1 MKNYK
6 LLICINSIAAV
17 LIVIGLILCA
27 HLTGILFEQ
36 KSAERYGEGYVQLSL
51 FYNADTGIS
60 LDTFRSNERTLV
72 KKMAEK
78 SLSETYKYAV
88 SSLQT
93 AVTITADDGKTSNVS
108 AILTDGDYFT
118 FHPYEIL
125 SGSYYGRETI
135 TPNVVI
141 LDEKAAWELFGA
153 VNVAGKIVT
162 IKGNVFEIYAVIKS
176 PSDDFTKKTY
186 GEKPRAY
193 ISMAA
198 AEKVIPDYTTGTESI
213 NIIEYI
219 LPNTVK
225 SEAMGILKETYA
237 IDENTIDIT
246 AIENTNRFS
255 PLRIIPKIPKITDLG
270 VRDKPLVYPFY
281 ENAAVKIET
290 TMAIY
295 WFYILLFAVIPFASA
310 IILVRRIIKMRKKIF
325 EKAISGTKKLIRN
338 IKIKQENRRKKS

>member
-1 MKNYK
+1 MKNIK

-17 LIVIGLILCA
+17 LIAALLILCA
-27 HLTGILFEQ
+27 SFSDVLFEQ
-36 KSAERYGEGYVQLSL
+36 KSAERFAKGYAQLSL
-51 FYNADTGIS
+51 FYNADTGLS
-60 LDTFRSNERTLV
+60 LDAFRTNERTLA

-78 SLSETYKYAV
+78 SLPETYKYAA

-93 AVTITADDGKTSNVS
+93 AVTINSDDGKSSNVS
-108 AILTDGDYFT
+108 ATLTDGDYFV

-135 TPNVVI
+135 TPNVLV

-153 VNVAGKIVT
+153 TDVAGKIVT
-162 IKGNVFEIYAVIKS
+162 IKGNVFEIYAVIK
-176 PSDDFTKKTY
+176 PQSDDFTKKTY

-198 AEKVIPDYTTGTESI
+198 AEKVLSNYTSGTELI

-219 LPNTVK
+219 LPNTIK
-225 SEAMGILKETYA
+225 SEAMGIVKDTYA
-237 IDENTIDIT
+237 IDENTIDIE

-255 PLRIIPKIPKITDLG
+255 PLRIIPKITKITSLG

-281 ENAAVKIET
+281 ENAAVLIET
-290 TMAIY
+290 TMAVL
-295 WFYILLFAVIPFASA
+295 WFFILLFAVVPFVSA
-310 IILVRRIIKMRKKIF
+310 IILIRKAVKMRKKIF
-325 EKAISGTKKLIRN
+325 EKALAGAKKLITN
-338 IKIKQENRRKKS
+338 IKK